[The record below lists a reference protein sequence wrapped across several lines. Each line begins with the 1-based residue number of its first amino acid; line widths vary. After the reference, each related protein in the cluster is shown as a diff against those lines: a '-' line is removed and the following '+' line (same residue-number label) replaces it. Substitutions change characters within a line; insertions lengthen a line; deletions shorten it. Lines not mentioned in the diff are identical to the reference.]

1 MKKTHAKIYR
11 PTAAN
16 LRRLAAALRRGE
28 LVAIPTET
36 VYGLAANAL
45 DGRACQRIFAA
56 KQRPAYDPL
65 IVHVLDLRQAAKLAE
80 LTPQAIALAQ
90 RFWPGPLTRVL
101 KKKKN
106 VPDIVTAGRDT
117 VALRSPIHP
126 LARKLLRLTGLPLAA
141 PSANPF
147 AYLSPTTAEHVREG
161 LGRRIKHILDGGACR
176 IGVEST
182 IVSLR
187 NPTKPR
193 ILRLGAISPEEIS
206 RALNCGVSVAK
217 QKPTPRTRSSALGAL
232 APGMLDKHYSP
243 ATRLVLVRSLS
254 DGVIQRAP
262 KNTAFIHFMRGMGVK
277 IRGNIFCLSR
287 NGVATEAAR
296 NLYSVLRRADR
307 GGFAQLYIEHAPHS
321 LGSLAM
327 AINDRLTRAAA
338 K

>member
-80 LTPQAIALAQ
+80 LTPQAIALAK
-90 RFWPGPLTRVL
+90 RFWPGPLTLVL

-117 VALRSPIHP
+117 VAIRSPIHP

-147 AYLSPTTAEHVREG
+147 AYISPTTAEHVREG

-182 IVSLR
+182 IISLHK
-187 NPTKPR
+187 PTKPR
-193 ILRLGAISPEEIS
+193 ILRLGAISPAEIAT
-206 RALNCGVSVAK
+206 ALHCVVSVAK
-217 QKPTPRTRSSALGAL
+217 QKPGAQAPVSAL

-243 ATRLVLVRSLS
+243 KTRLVLVRKIS
-254 DGVIQRAP
+254 GNVRRRAP
-262 KNTAFIHFMRGMGVK
+262 RNSAFIQFKKTAEAR
-277 IRGNIFCLSR
+277 NQSNAFQLSR
-287 NGVATEAAR
+287 TGTVEDAAR
-296 NLYSVLRRADR
+296 NLYAVLRRADH
-307 GGFAQLYIEHAPHS
+307 GGFTQIYSERAPVV
-321 LGSLAM
+321 LGPLAA
-327 AINDRLTRAAA
+327 AINDRLRRASA